1 MPRVRSGIRRSRVA
15 LGHAVPVRRL
25 AVVLVFAGVFF
36 AGATVSAFGS
46 ETAIDV
52 TSGDASVSESTSE
65 DATTTAAT
73 TSETTVGDP
82 TPPPPGGD
90 PPTSPPPDG
99 VDATPSDPAPPASS
113 PPPNAAGP
121 VFEPL
126 PGPRIQ
132 RQPEIEGPVE
142 AATVWLWRSLPDPTP
157 PAKRLDPNFARD
169 LRAAATAA
177 RVQWSLVLAVLR
189 AGGND
194 GAVPASSRRLARL
207 SERLSSL
214 GARHHV
220 RRAVLV
226 LVEGDADDADK
237 IMALA
242 RYNRAVGLRALVTGL
257 AASTERLERRILR
270 DPRIDVY
277 AGGRAD
283 LQSGRIDVRVLVLVR
298 YLRVTFRQVTVSSL
312 RTGHR
317 FFSRPGVPSAHV
329 FGLAVDITAL
339 GHVPIYGHQGA
350 GSLTERAV
358 RAILLLPTE
367 VQPLQVI
374 SLLGLGGPSF
384 PLADH
389 HDHIHVGY

>member
-1 MPRVRSGIRRSRVA
+1 MPRVLSGIRRSLVLVRD
-15 LGHAVPVRRL
+15 AVPIRRL
-25 AVVLVFAGVFF
+25 AVTLVFAGLLF

-46 ETAIDV
+46 ETAFDV
-52 TSGDASVSESTSE
+52 SSGDASVSESTSE
-65 DATTTAAT
+65 DATTTGAT
-73 TSETTVGDP
+73 TGETTVGDP
-82 TPPPPGGD
+82 TPPPPAED
-90 PPTSPPPDG
+90 PPTLP
-99 VDATPSDPAPPASS
+99 PSDVVDTTPAEPAPPASS
-113 PPPNAAGP
+113 PAPNAASP

-126 PGPRIQ
+126 PGPRIL

-177 RVQWSLVLAVLR
+177 EVHWSLVLAVLR
-189 AGGND
+189 ARGHD
-194 GAVPASSRRLARL
+194 TAVPASSRRLARL

-214 GARHHV
+214 GAKQHPRS
-220 RRAVLV
+220 AVLD
-226 LVEGDADDADK
+226 LVTGDADDAAE

-257 AASTERLERRILR
+257 TASKERLERRILR
-270 DPRIDVY
+270 DRKIDVY

-283 LQSGRIDVRVLVLVR
+283 LASGRVDVRVLVLVR

-329 FGLAVDITAL
+329 YGLAVDVSGLARL
-339 GHVPIYGHQGA
+339 PIYGHQGP

-358 RAILLLPTE
+358 EAILLLPAE